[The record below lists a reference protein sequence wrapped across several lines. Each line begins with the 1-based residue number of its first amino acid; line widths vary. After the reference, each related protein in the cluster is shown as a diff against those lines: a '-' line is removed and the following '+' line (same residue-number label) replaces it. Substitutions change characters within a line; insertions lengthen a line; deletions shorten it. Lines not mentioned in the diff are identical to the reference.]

1 MNKGE
6 NFRDHLRLFNELNIH
21 LVLKKYNW
29 SDLFPNIKHD
39 KIKPLK
45 KKHTIGLSN
54 LVIQYLVKVHN

>member
-45 KKHTIGLSN
+45 KKT
-54 LVIQYLVKVHN
+54 HNWSIKSRYPISCQSP